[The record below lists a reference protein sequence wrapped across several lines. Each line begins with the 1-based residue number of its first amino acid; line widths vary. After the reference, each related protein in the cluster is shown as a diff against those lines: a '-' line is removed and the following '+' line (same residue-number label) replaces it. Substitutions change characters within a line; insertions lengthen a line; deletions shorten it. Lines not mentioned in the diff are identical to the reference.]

1 VAIFKI
7 EQNIF
12 QTFKHR
18 RGPRPI
24 ATALRLIDKHVNPI
38 GLTCLKTPNAKHLE
52 KVPRPDPGAA
62 LYTCKKLL
70 HSIFQYKIPQML
82 MDLPDSA
89 KRSR

>member
-52 KVPRPDPGAA
+52 KVPRPDRDRSCAG
-62 LYTCKKLL
+62 T
-70 HSIFQYKIPQML
+70 
-82 MDLPDSA
+82 DLPIWYYNP
-89 KRSR
+89 